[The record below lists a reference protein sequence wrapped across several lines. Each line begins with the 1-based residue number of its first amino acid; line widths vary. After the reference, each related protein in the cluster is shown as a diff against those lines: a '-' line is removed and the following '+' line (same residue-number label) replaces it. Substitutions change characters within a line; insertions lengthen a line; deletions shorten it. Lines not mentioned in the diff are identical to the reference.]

1 MATVGK
7 VAEIWR
13 YPFKSMGGQKIDR
26 VAIGPNGLVGDRG
39 WALRDEAA
47 GEIRGAKKLPAL
59 MQCQAKYLAE
69 PGEGVI
75 PHVEITLPSGERVK
89 TSDAGIAA
97 KLSAFLGRAVT
108 PWPLQPPSALDHYRH
123 GQPDNPDIMVELRE
137 IFGRTAD
144 EPLPDLEP
152 FVKIGLIEF
161 TSPLGT
167 YFDAF
172 PLHLVTTATL
182 KHLGGFNSNAR
193 FDVRR
198 FRPNI
203 LIELDNA
210 PDDFVEA
217 QWSGKHLRI
226 GAALIDV
233 VGPCPRCVMTTLPQ
247 EGLAK
252 DPSVLRTIVKDA
264 AQNVGIYASP
274 ASSVALATV
283 AVGDRVELN

>member
-47 GEIRGAKKLPAL
+47 GEIRGAKKLPSL
-59 MQCQAKYLAE
+59 MQCQARYLHE

-89 TSDAGIAA
+89 TSDDDIAA
-97 KLSAFLGRAVT
+97 KLSSFLGRAVT
-108 PWPLQPPSALDHYRH
+108 PKPLQPPSALDFYRR
-123 GQPDNPDIMVELRE
+123 GKPDNPNSIVELRE
-137 IFGRTAD
+137 IFGRIAD
-144 EPLPDLEP
+144 EPLPNLEP

-161 TSPLGT
+161 TSPPGT

-172 PLHLVTTATL
+172 PLHLVTTASL

-203 LIELDNA
+203 LIELDGA
-210 PDDFVEA
+210 PDEFVEA
-217 QWSGKHLRI
+217 QWSGKHLQI
-226 GAALIDV
+226 GDAMIDV

-247 EGLAK
+247 DGLAK
-252 DPSVLRTIVKDA
+252 DPTVLRTIVKDA

-274 ASSVALATV
+274 ASNISHATI
-283 AVGDRVELN
+283 AVDDRVELN